1 MSRIRFHLDEDL
13 EAHAFV
19 RALRGRGVDVTTTG
33 EQNLTESSDEAQLLW
48 AMTEGRAI
56 LTYNAT
62 DFCRLHQQFLADGR
76 HHAGIIIA
84 EQQRHSVGEMMR
96 SVLRLMA
103 ELEAESLTDRL
114 EFLNR
119 WAQ

>member
-1 MSRIRFHLDEDL
+1 MIRFHLDEDL
-13 EAHAFV
+13 EAHALV

-33 EQNLTESSDEAQLLW
+33 ERNLTETSDESQLLW
-48 AMTEGRAI
+48 ATGEGRAI
-56 LTYNAT
+56 LTYNAA
-62 DFCRLHQQFLADGR
+62 DFCRLHQQFMADGR

-96 SVLRLMA
+96 GVLRLMA
-103 ELEAESLTDRL
+103 ERDAESMTDRL

-119 WAQ
+119 WVP